1 MADPAHP
8 QVLEEGEEALVVL
21 ELKALLELAYHLLSL
36 ELPSQEVSV
45 VLQQV
50 EYCLDLHM
58 DMQPQQQLLH

>member
-8 QVLEEGEEALVVL
+8 QVLEEEGEALVVL

-45 VLQQV
+45 VLQQL
-50 EYCLDLHM
+50 EYCLPIRLG
-58 DMQPQQQLLH
+58 MQLQQQLLH